1 MFSHLALSE
10 NGFLFDSQSGK
21 MFSLNSTGGFLLHRL
36 MRGEKPSV
44 LSTLLSAAFDVKSIR
59 AARDV
64 EEFLL
69 RLQDLQIVNGEVDR

>member
-21 MFSLNSTGGFLLHRL
+21 TFSLNSTGGFLLRRL
-36 MRGEKPSV
+36 IKGEKSSR
-44 LSTLLSAAFDVKSIR
+44 LSTLLSAAFDVKSMR
-59 AARDV
+59 ATRDV

-69 RLQDLQIVNGEVDR
+69 RLHDLQIINGEVDQ